1 MTEKISG
8 GAFKQM
14 VAFGAA
20 CITREKQ
27 AINDLNVFPVPD
39 GDTGTNMS
47 LTIQTAAAELKK
59 CEPATVGEAAK
70 ITASAL
76 LRGARGNSGVI
87 LSLLFRGL
95 SKSAKGL
102 EEMDGV
108 QLAAAMSE
116 GVTTAYGAVMKP
128 AEGTVLTVSRLAAA
142 RAEEAAQEQNCAEYV
157 LAEAI
162 ATGYETLAETTE
174 MNPVLKKAGVVDAGG
189 KGYLIILEG
198 MLSSLRGEPMPEVE
212 EEPEHDKADFAA
224 IGDEDITFA
233 FDTVFIVR
241 KNDPNVDL
249 APFRAYL
256 DSIGDSLVIGED
268 DESFKVHVH
277 TDTPGEAL
285 TAAQRYGTLELAK
298 IENMRTQAADLAA
311 GRKAQSTDDLDAIEA
326 ELEQA
331 EQAEVPAEKR
341 YGFLAVCAGD
351 GLAAAFRDLGVD
363 RVVSGGQTMNPSTE
377 AILREVNHT
386 PSEIVFV
393 LPNNKNIVMAAQQC
407 VGLTEKQV
415 IVVPTHSIPQGISAM
430 MSVDTAEEDPQA
442 ILAAMTEAAAAVTT
456 AQITYA
462 ARNSDFDGFAIN
474 EGDYLALLDG
484 KLFGTERDITSLL
497 TRLAA
502 LAAERGT
509 SLHSR
514 QELERLQAQMHTDRA
529 GREALLERFRRS
541 NEEAGREM
549 DIHRQKAEEL
559 RTQCGRLKEQLASLA
574 TEKLELERR
583 RTQQNQEMQRCN
595 EEVLHTEREVAR
607 LEQQKNAAAMEEKNI
622 LDKLWERYELS
633 HSEAQSQRMEL
644 ESIPKA
650 TRRIGELNREIK
662 SLGTPNIGAIEE
674 FDRVNTRY
682 TYLSEQRTDVE
693 KAKEELT
700 GVIDEITRQ
709 MTEIFA
715 QQFRLLNESFQET
728 FLELFGGGKARLE
741 LEDENDILGCG
752 IEIKVQPPGKQ
763 LKTITL
769 LSGGEK
775 AFVAI
780 ALYFAIMKVHPTPF
794 CVMDEIEAALD
805 EANVVRY
812 ARYMRRIAGKTQ
824 FIVITH
830 RRGTMEEADVLYG
843 VTMQERGVS
852 RILTINLNDMAKELK
867 IK

>member
-212 EEPEHDKADFAA
+212 EEPEHDKADFAT

-502 LAAERGT
+502 LAAER
-509 SLHSR
+509 
-514 QELERLQAQMHTDRA
+514 
-529 GREALLERFRRS
+529 EAAFVTLFYGEGVS
-541 NEEAGREM
+541 QEEAEAAQ
-549 DIHRQKAEEL
+549 DLFTKACPE
-559 RTQCGRLKEQLASLA
+559 
-574 TEKLELERR
+574 TE
-583 RTQQNQEMQRCN
+583 
-595 EEVLHTEREVAR
+595 V
-607 LEQQKNAAAMEEKNI
+607 
-622 LDKLWERYELS
+622 S
-633 HSEAQSQRMEL
+633 
-644 ESIPKA
+644 
-650 TRRIGELNREIK
+650 
-662 SLGTPNIGAIEE
+662 
-674 FDRVNTRY
+674 
-682 TYLSEQRTDVE
+682 
-693 KAKEELT
+693 
-700 GVIDEITRQ
+700 
-709 MTEIFA
+709 
-715 QQFRLLNESFQET
+715 
-728 FLELFGGGKARLE
+728 
-741 LEDENDILGCG
+741 
-752 IEIKVQPPGKQ
+752 
-763 LKTITL
+763 L
-769 LSGGEK
+769 LSGGQP
-775 AFVAI
+775 VYYYTI
-780 ALYFAIMKVHPTPF
+780 S
-794 CVMDEIEAALD
+794 IE
-805 EANVVRY
+805 
-812 ARYMRRIAGKTQ
+812 
-824 FIVITH
+824 
-830 RRGTMEEADVLYG
+830 
-843 VTMQERGVS
+843 
-852 RILTINLNDMAKELK
+852 
-867 IK
+867 

>member
-212 EEPEHDKADFAA
+212 EESEHDKADFAA

-442 ILAAMTEAAAAVTT
+442 ILAAMTEAAAGVTT

-502 LAAERGT
+502 LAAER
-509 SLHSR
+509 
-514 QELERLQAQMHTDRA
+514 
-529 GREALLERFRRS
+529 EAAFVTLFYGEGVS
-541 NEEAGREM
+541 QEEAEAA
-549 DIHRQKAEEL
+549 QAL
-559 RTQCGRLKEQLASLA
+559 F
-574 TEKLELERR
+574 TEACPE
-583 RTQQNQEMQRCN
+583 T
-595 EEVLHTEREVAR
+595 EV
-607 LEQQKNAAAMEEKNI
+607 
-622 LDKLWERYELS
+622 S
-633 HSEAQSQRMEL
+633 
-644 ESIPKA
+644 
-650 TRRIGELNREIK
+650 
-662 SLGTPNIGAIEE
+662 
-674 FDRVNTRY
+674 
-682 TYLSEQRTDVE
+682 
-693 KAKEELT
+693 
-700 GVIDEITRQ
+700 
-709 MTEIFA
+709 
-715 QQFRLLNESFQET
+715 
-728 FLELFGGGKARLE
+728 
-741 LEDENDILGCG
+741 
-752 IEIKVQPPGKQ
+752 
-763 LKTITL
+763 L
-769 LSGGEK
+769 LSGGQP
-775 AFVAI
+775 VYYYTI
-780 ALYFAIMKVHPTPF
+780 S
-794 CVMDEIEAALD
+794 IE
-805 EANVVRY
+805 
-812 ARYMRRIAGKTQ
+812 
-824 FIVITH
+824 
-830 RRGTMEEADVLYG
+830 
-843 VTMQERGVS
+843 
-852 RILTINLNDMAKELK
+852 
-867 IK
+867 

>member
-162 ATGYETLAETTE
+162 ATGYE

-502 LAAERGT
+502 LAAER
-509 SLHSR
+509 
-514 QELERLQAQMHTDRA
+514 
-529 GREALLERFRRS
+529 EAAFVTLFYGEGVS
-541 NEEAGREM
+541 QEEAEAA
-549 DIHRQKAEEL
+549 QAL
-559 RTQCGRLKEQLASLA
+559 F
-574 TEKLELERR
+574 TEACPE
-583 RTQQNQEMQRCN
+583 T
-595 EEVLHTEREVAR
+595 EV
-607 LEQQKNAAAMEEKNI
+607 
-622 LDKLWERYELS
+622 S
-633 HSEAQSQRMEL
+633 
-644 ESIPKA
+644 
-650 TRRIGELNREIK
+650 
-662 SLGTPNIGAIEE
+662 
-674 FDRVNTRY
+674 
-682 TYLSEQRTDVE
+682 
-693 KAKEELT
+693 
-700 GVIDEITRQ
+700 
-709 MTEIFA
+709 
-715 QQFRLLNESFQET
+715 
-728 FLELFGGGKARLE
+728 
-741 LEDENDILGCG
+741 
-752 IEIKVQPPGKQ
+752 
-763 LKTITL
+763 L
-769 LSGGEK
+769 LSGGQP
-775 AFVAI
+775 VYYYTI
-780 ALYFAIMKVHPTPF
+780 S
-794 CVMDEIEAALD
+794 IE
-805 EANVVRY
+805 
-812 ARYMRRIAGKTQ
+812 
-824 FIVITH
+824 
-830 RRGTMEEADVLYG
+830 
-843 VTMQERGVS
+843 
-852 RILTINLNDMAKELK
+852 
-867 IK
+867 

>member
-1 MTEKISG
+1 MNVGRRRSKSMTEKISG

-87 LSLLFRGL
+87 LYLLFRGL

-212 EEPEHDKADFAA
+212 EEPEHNKADFAA

-502 LAAERGT
+502 LAAER
-509 SLHSR
+509 
-514 QELERLQAQMHTDRA
+514 
-529 GREALLERFRRS
+529 EAAFVTLFYGEGVS
-541 NEEAGREM
+541 QEEAEAA
-549 DIHRQKAEEL
+549 QAL
-559 RTQCGRLKEQLASLA
+559 F
-574 TEKLELERR
+574 TEACPE
-583 RTQQNQEMQRCN
+583 T
-595 EEVLHTEREVAR
+595 EV
-607 LEQQKNAAAMEEKNI
+607 
-622 LDKLWERYELS
+622 S
-633 HSEAQSQRMEL
+633 
-644 ESIPKA
+644 
-650 TRRIGELNREIK
+650 
-662 SLGTPNIGAIEE
+662 
-674 FDRVNTRY
+674 
-682 TYLSEQRTDVE
+682 
-693 KAKEELT
+693 
-700 GVIDEITRQ
+700 
-709 MTEIFA
+709 
-715 QQFRLLNESFQET
+715 
-728 FLELFGGGKARLE
+728 
-741 LEDENDILGCG
+741 
-752 IEIKVQPPGKQ
+752 
-763 LKTITL
+763 L
-769 LSGGEK
+769 LSGGQP
-775 AFVAI
+775 VYYYTI
-780 ALYFAIMKVHPTPF
+780 S
-794 CVMDEIEAALD
+794 IE
-805 EANVVRY
+805 
-812 ARYMRRIAGKTQ
+812 
-824 FIVITH
+824 
-830 RRGTMEEADVLYG
+830 
-843 VTMQERGVS
+843 
-852 RILTINLNDMAKELK
+852 
-867 IK
+867 